1 MDTKNINKTPDVVVG
16 AGQSSVV
23 DQANAK
29 NGKKVQTN
37 EEKNALGSQDFLKLL
52 ITQLQNQDPLN
63 PMDSQQFAVQLAQFS
78 SVEQLISINK
88 KLDGGVAGGGGSV
101 STMSQFLGKQVT
113 LKDEPV
119 KISQGKGPDL
129 MLDVPVGVM
138 SLRVDFVDKDNKT
151 IGQETLKEI
160 PAAGKQKL
168 SLDGVTVPDGMYDV
182 KVMAVTSN
190 GTFKELPARATGMV
204 EGFVLSPKPA
214 LLVGGQEVQ
223 VDKVE
228 EVTNTVG

>member
-1 MDTKNINKTPDVVVG
+1 MIAGEILFLVATAIFSVTGVLATARHSMDVLSLVIVGVVT
-16 AGQSSVV
+16 A
-23 DQANAK
+23 
-29 NGKKVQTN
+29 
-37 EEKNALGSQDFLKLL
+37 
-52 ITQLQNQDPLN
+52 I
-63 PMDSQQFAVQLAQFS
+63 
-78 SVEQLISINK
+78 
-88 KLDGGVAGGGGSV
+88 GGG
-101 STMSQFLGKQVT
+101 T
-113 LKDEPV
+113 
-119 KISQGKGPDL
+119 IRDL
-129 MLDVPVGVM
+129 MLDVPVGVR